1 MGCVGLQG
9 QVKQPSFGRF
19 RHAGCDLTCAFWP
32 FYVKSDPFPPPQ
44 VKNPAARNPVLW
56 NTLLEDFAHG
66 MDYDDFWHKMESKFQ
81 IRELSIEMD
90 LPYSEALKWHKAQGR
105 REEGGFDC

>member
-1 MGCVGLQG
+1 M
-9 QVKQPSFGRF
+9 
-19 RHAGCDLTCAFWP
+19 
-32 FYVKSDPFPPPQ
+32 
-44 VKNPAARNPVLW
+44 
-56 NTLLEDFAHG
+56 EDFAHG

-81 IRELSIEMD
+81 IRELSIEMN